1 MLQFLVLCTLLL
13 PHVCHSQVPESPC
26 GPRFSY
32 VHEGNNYFGEIKL
45 DRLERGRT
53 EIKVAFSQ
61 HDSLTSNYYGRITPY
76 PDGPLQVN
84 RVPAF
89 FRVHFPNPSK
99 PPKLTKLS
107 INGNVL
113 CSGSRYSAPSSWF
126 ELTYTVNAHGLN
138 PHPQT
143 TVEAPTYATAPPP
156 APTRP
161 KPTYTTSY
169 TSTPK
174 QRPPSTHAPSAAPPP
189 TKFSNIFLTERFQQ
203 NTTVT
208 CGTEGNLIRPFL
220 HGGKEL
226 VRGQFPWM
234 AAVYRKETVHSLSY
248 ICGGTLLSQRSVVSA
263 AHCFQNLPATQ
274 VALFLG
280 RTNLESF
287 SEDGFVTRDV
297 ERLIIH
303 PDYNNLPD
311 ADIAVM
317 RMAAISSYTDFIRPI
332 CLWTESTQVSRV
344 VGLSGTVAGWG
355 SNENGQLVSPIAK
368 RAQVKIKNRVRDSPL
383 VCAHNLEGTVVGNR
397 LFISA
402 DEPLSMY
409 ATNLHSLIF
418 MCSISTLLRSAL
430 AQMALPPIA
439 CPQYFQYVSDGY
451 TYYGLITLP
460 QVPVGRAD
468 VRAHFSQRGLPTSAY
483 HGRIAPNPDES
494 TVLRNVLNRQPAT
507 FRVDFAN
514 PSDPPKLTLLSLD
527 GNDLCVSSDYPPP
540 KSWAKLSYQLYT
552 YYTAENSLTVP
563 DVPNHLLH
571 VDLEPRPIYTTTYN
585 NQLIQHANTHPS
597 FRPVN
602 FFPFPNVSNKFN
614 TPTTNPAEVTP
625 KTTSN
630 INTAINSTDLSGVCG
645 VEGTVVRGF
654 VYGGVE
660 VLRGQ
665 FPWLTA
671 IYSKNTDALSFK
683 CGGSLISRRTVI
695 SVAHCFRRLQAQQIV
710 LFFGRHNL
718 ESYSE
723 DGIVTR
729 DANKLIIHTDY
740 VNGQPNADLALL
752 QIEPVEQFS
761 EYIKPICLWSE
772 LDESSLIVGKTAS
785 VVGWGYEGERQKD
798 ISPLPKIV
806 DVKIVG
812 KDDCLSSS
820 EAFQNLVTDKTI
832 CAGNRDGTGPCMGD
846 SGGAL
851 MLQRNG
857 RWVLRGV
864 VSVGQSSRQRCDLF
878 EYVVYCDAAKYASW
892 IRQNLLD

>member
-53 EIKVAFSQ
+53 EIKVAFFQ

-126 ELTYTVNAHGLN
+126 ELTYTVNAHGGN
-138 PHPQT
+138 PHTQT

-368 RAQVKIKNRVRDSPL
+368 RAQVKI
-383 VCAHNLEGTVVGNR
+383 
-397 LFISA
+397 
-402 DEPLSMY
+402 
-409 ATNLHSLIF
+409 
-418 MCSISTLLRSAL
+418 
-430 AQMALPPIA
+430 
-439 CPQYFQYVSDGY
+439 
-451 TYYGLITLP
+451 
-460 QVPVGRAD
+460 
-468 VRAHFSQRGLPTSAY
+468 AY